1 MPTLSGY
8 DRERLARLLRLQ
20 YAVVA
25 RSQAL
30 ECGMTRGAI
39 TYRLKQDGP
48 WRQLLPGVY
57 LTVTGTATA
66 DQRDMAGLLYAGP
79 ESVITGPVAVRRHNL
94 RCAGLN
100 VLDMLVPADSR
111 RKSTGYVQIQ
121 RTTRMPGDLYTTG
134 PIRFTAPARAV
145 ADAARGM
152 TRFSDVQALVCE
164 AVQRGRCPLEELGQE
179 LDQGP
184 SAGRRWYRMALAE
197 ISEGIRSGA
206 EAQLKYLIDRSDL
219 ERPMYNAD
227 LYTLDGIFLGR
238 PDVWFAHAGVAGE
251 VDSREYHMGARDY
264 EETTKRHNRM
274 EAAGIHMLHWLPSTI
289 KAEPLR
295 VIADL
300 RAAIE
305 VGSKRPPLPIR
316 AIPPH
321 A

>member
-1 MPTLSGY
+1 
-8 DRERLARLLRLQ
+8 
-20 YAVVA
+20 
-25 RSQAL
+25 
-30 ECGMTRGAI
+30 MTRGAI
-39 TYRLKQDGP
+39 EHRLKPAGP

-66 DQRDMAGLLYAGP
+66 EQRETAALLYAGP
-79 ESVITGPVAVRRHNL
+79 QSVITGPVAVRRHNL

-100 VLDMLVPADSR
+100 VLDMLVPADTR
-111 RKSTGYVQIQ
+111 RKSTGYVHIQ
-121 RTTRMPGDLYTTG
+121 RTTRMPKTFYTMG
-134 PIRFTAPARAV
+134 PLRFTSPVRAV

-164 AVQRGRCPLEELGQE
+164 AVQRGRCTLDDLVQE
-179 LDQGP
+179 LQQGP
-184 SAGRRWYRMALAE
+184 SAGARWYGMALAE

-238 PDVWFAHAGVAGE
+238 PDAWFARAGVAGE
-251 VDSREYHMGARDY
+251 VDSREYHMGAKDY

-289 KAEPLR
+289 KAEPRR

-305 VGSKRPPLPIR
+305 VGNERPPLPIR

>member
-1 MPTLSGY
+1 MPILSGY

-39 TYRLKQDGP
+39 AYRLKPDGP

-57 LTVTGTATA
+57 LTVTGTITPEQRETA
-66 DQRDMAGLLYAGP
+66 ALLYAGP
-79 ESVITGPVAVRRHNL
+79 QSVITGPVAVRRHNL

-100 VLDMLVPADSR
+100 VLDVLVPADSR
-111 RKSTGYVQIQ
+111 RKSTGFVQIQ

-134 PIRFTAPARAV
+134 PIRFTSLARAV

-164 AVQRGRCPLEELGQE
+164 AVQRGRCTLAELGQE

-197 ISEGIRSGA
+197 VSEGIRSAA
-206 EAQLKYLIDRSDL
+206 EAQLKHLIDRSDL
-219 ERPMYNAD
+219 DRPVYNAD

-238 PDVWFAHAGVAGE
+238 PDAWFARAGVAGE
-251 VDSREYHMGARDY
+251 VDSYEYHMRARDY
-264 EETTKRHNRM
+264 QETTMRHNRM
-274 EAAGIHMLHWLPSTI
+274 EAAGIHVLHWLPSTI
-289 KAEPLR
+289 KAEPHR

-300 RAAIE
+300 RAAIAA
-305 VGSKRPPLPIR
+305 GNKRPPLPIR
-316 AIPPH
+316 AIAPY